1 MIRSESTDSI
11 ELFRLRLLSSSWFT
25 FVFVESL
32 MSADAEAEAEDDDDD
47 EDDWLPIRETT
58 LLAMCLLSLSTRC
71 G

>member
-1 MIRSESTDSI
+1 
-11 ELFRLRLLSSSWFT
+11 
-25 FVFVESL
+25 